1 MTTRTYFLLLLLA
14 ATPLAAQWQQI
25 GVPRGAAV
33 YDLAAEG
40 SIIALSADDG
50 MRISTDAGSSW
61 QTSRIPNI
69 INAMRVHV
77 IDSVVYGSVYDNW
90 RSTDRGRSW
99 QRAIGVYGTVTRI
112 ISAGGRLLATS
123 ESAGLFESTD
133 GGARWDP
140 VATTPGYALHDLVA
154 DDTLLFAAGENEIV
168 RSTDNGRTW
177 FIVHR
182 GVQPRRLLR
191 TAEAVYATAGSGV
204 VLRTRDHGATWEDC
218 SFNHPAS
225 STSALLELRDT
236 IWTATNDGLYH
247 LAIGDTV
254 WQMAPAEAG
263 CAPVRTATVA
273 AGRVFTASLQGLVAR
288 DGATNWHNVD
298 IGGTQVP
305 ISTLLVEDD
314 LLLAGGVR
322 GLFLTP
328 RSDSLWL
335 RAEASDLRC
344 GNVGDLQHIG
354 SLVVAYAGS
363 TIVQSHDSGRTW
375 EHVAQLEG
383 RITVLAGE
391 GNTLLAG
398 THVSAGV
405 KRLHFSTDR
414 GGLWWRA
421 QQPQKQTGWFTR
433 IMQHRGMWFA
443 GATGDTPPLRSLDG
457 GRTWH
462 ALDNS
467 SIWQL
472 LAGDTS
478 HLYAYGD
485 PGGYAVS
492 TDGGDSWSAFDAPR
506 DSFFNTNDILVHA
519 GHLFALSHD
528 RLYMR
533 RHDAD
538 AWSRS
543 TLWPPFT
550 AGRVMRVADGFLW
563 VGTDTSGVWRYP
575 LANILGVAPA
585 DARVPSDITIVG
597 LSPHPVHG
605 ELMVEFETRNS
616 GTVEVDVWDA
626 LGRHVMGKRSVVT
639 AGACHREHV
648 ALPPTS
654 IGIHLLRLRT
664 AHGATT
670 RPFLVH

>member
-1 MTTRTYFLLLLLA
+1 MTPRTCILIILA
-14 ATPLAAQWQQI
+14 LVAQPLAAQWQQI
-25 GVPRGAAV
+25 GVPRAAAV
-33 YDLAAEG
+33 YDVAAEA
-40 SIIALSADDG
+40 SIIAVAADDG
-50 MRISTDAGSSW
+50 MRVSTDTGRTW
-61 QTSRIPNI
+61 HTSRLANDIV
-69 INAMRVHV
+69 MRV
-77 IDSVVYGSVYDNW
+77 VVHDATIYASAYENW
-90 RSTDRGRSW
+90 RSTDHGRTW
-99 QRAIGVYGTVTRI
+99 ERPLGLHGTIACILPIGN
-112 ISAGGRLLATS
+112 RLLAASRTD
-123 ESAGLFESTD
+123 GLFESVD
-133 GGARWDP
+133 GGAHWES
-140 VATTPGYALHDLVA
+140 VATTPGYSLHALVA

-168 RSTDNGRTW
+168 RSADSGRSW
-177 FIVHR
+177 FIVHTV
-182 GVQPRRLLR
+182 VQPRQLLR
-191 TAEAVYATAGSGV
+191 TADALYATAASGV

-218 SFNHPAS
+218 SFNHPTS
-225 STSALLELRDT
+225 STTALFELRDT
-236 IWTATNDGLYH
+236 VWSATNDGLYH
-247 LAIGDTV
+247 LAIGDSV
-254 WQMAPAEAG
+254 WQMASAESG
-263 CAPVRTATVA
+263 CAPLRAATVA
-273 AGRVFTASLQGLVAR
+273 AGRVYTASLQGLVRR
-288 DGATNWHNVD
+288 DGATNWTSVD
-298 IGGTQVP
+298 IGGRQVS
-305 ISTLLVEDD
+305 ISTLLIEND
-314 LLLAGGVR
+314 LLHAGGER

-328 RSDSLWL
+328 RTDSLWL

-344 GNVGDLQHIG
+344 GSIGGLQRIG
-354 SLVVAYAGS
+354 SLVVAHAGS
-363 TIVQSHDSGRTW
+363 AIVHSHDSGRTW
-375 EHVAQLEG
+375 RHVAQLEG
-383 RITVLAGE
+383 TVTALAGE
-391 GNTLLAG
+391 GETLIAG
-398 THVSAGV
+398 TYVTGGV

-414 GGLWWRA
+414 GALWWRA

-443 GATGDTPPLRSLDG
+443 GAIGDTPLLRSLDG

-462 ALDNS
+462 PLDNS

-472 LAGDTS
+472 LAGDSS
-478 HLYAYGD
+478 HLYAYGN

-506 DSFFNTNDILVHA
+506 DSFFNANDILVHA
-519 GHLFALSHD
+519 GYLFALSHD

-575 LANILGVAPA
+575 LADILGVAPA

-616 GTVEVDVWDA
+616 GSVELDVWDA
-626 LGRHVMGKRSVVT
+626 LGRHVMGKRSVVA

-654 IGIHLLRLRT
+654 SGIHLLRLRT

-670 RPFLVH
+670 RPFLVM